1 MISAIIVDDE
11 PKSAELA
18 QLKLARYCPEIDI
31 IEVFNEPE
39 KAILWLMNHTA
50 DVIFLDIEMPRIS
63 GLQIA
68 KNLDNK
74 TEIVFITA
82 YQKYTIDAIRLTAF
96 DYILKPIDVDELVN
110 CVTRLVEKIALKK
123 AENEL
128 PKLNTLYDKIALPT
142 LEGVH
147 FVKINAIV
155 FVEAESNY
163 SIFYFE
169 NKSKLVISKTLKQA
183 EEALKGHTFF
193 RAQKSYLINL
203 NYISRYIKGEGGTI
217 IMSNGREIELSRSQK
232 KEFLELFDRIS
243 I

>member
-11 PKSAELA
+11 PKSGELTK
-18 QLKLARYCPEIDI
+18 LKLAKYCPDI
-31 IEVFNEPE
+31 EVIEVFSEPE
-39 KAILWLMNHTA
+39 KAILWLMSHTA
-50 DVIFLDIEMPRIS
+50 DVIFLDIEMPGIS

-96 DYILKPIDVDELVN
+96 DYILKPIDIDELVN
-110 CVTRLVEKIALKK
+110 CMTRLAEKIALKK
-123 AENEL
+123 SENET

-147 FVKINAIV
+147 FMKINDII

-169 NKSKLVISKTLKQA
+169 NNSKLMISKTLKQT
-183 EEALKGHTFF
+183 EEALKNHSFF

-232 KEFLELFDRIS
+232 KEFLELFNRI
-243 I
+243 